1 MLTCWI
7 QNFEHSI
14 ANILILFLITFHLFF
29 YLSLRNVSPPAA
41 TVPSAILEQ
50 QVHASMDAYAS
61 SINDVMDCS
70 TNVHIS
76 LPESNTFISHPQF
89 RNFNVSIAPHL
100 QFPDSRVLTPVYS
113 ADQ

>member
-1 MLTCWI
+1 MLDSKLRA
-7 QNFEHSI
+7 FDSEHPNTIPHHFSSI
-14 ANILILFLITFHLFF
+14 F

-50 QVHASMDAYAS
+50 QVHASVDAYAS

-89 RNFNVSIAPHL
+89 RNFNV
-100 QFPDSRVLTPVYS
+100 
-113 ADQ
+113 